1 VAGQDSSSRR
11 RRSPD
16 EQLRVLMVT
25 PRYLPLVGGVE
36 LHVDQVSRR
45 LAASGMEITILT
57 TDPTATLPAHER
69 VNGIAVRRVRAWPA
83 NRDYYFAPDIWME
96 ISRGDWDIVHVQS
109 FHTLVAPLAMLAA
122 RRSRIPYVVTFHA
135 GGHSSSLRNALR
147 PVQLALMRPLLAR
160 ANCLIALASFEI
172 DQYASPLR
180 VPPERFVLIP
190 NGSDLPGPGTF
201 ASVPGEPALIASV
214 GRLERYKGHHRVVAA
229 LPHVLR
235 RRPEARL
242 WLAGTG
248 PYERS
253 LRQLAESLGVSE
265 RVEIR
270 AVPIEEREQMA
281 HELSRVK
288 VVVNLSEFE
297 TQPIAALEALALG
310 CRLIVAD
317 TPGLRPLADE
327 SLARSVPLAS
337 SPEHVA
343 AAVLEEMDRP
353 APAPPK
359 LPTWDDCAE
368 RHLALYLTLLPCAAV
383 DGHSVRRK
391 KAQDLAG

>member
-1 VAGQDSSSRR
+1 
-11 RRSPD
+11 
-16 EQLRVLMVT
+16 
-25 PRYLPLVGGVE
+25 
-36 LHVDQVSRR
+36 
-45 LAASGMEITILT
+45 
-57 TDPTATLPAHER
+57 
-69 VNGIAVRRVRAWPA
+69 
-83 NRDYYFAPDIWME
+83 
-96 ISRGDWDIVHVQS
+96 
-109 FHTLVAPLAMLAA
+109 
-122 RRSRIPYVVTFHA
+122 
-135 GGHSSSLRNALR
+135 
-147 PVQLALMRPLLAR
+147 MRPLLAR